1 MRPYDSTYEGWTNY
15 ETWAVHLWL
24 SNDEG
29 SYYAAR
35 ETVADNL
42 PADVAHMAMREL
54 VEQSIF
60 GDEAPATL
68 ATDLLNHS
76 LARVDWAE
84 VVAAFVECNASD
96 ADECRMDCERSVAG
110 ISDRIPEC
118 LAHPA
123 VGS

>member
-1 MRPYDSTYEGWTNY
+1 MRPYDSTYEGWKNY

-35 ETVADNL
+35 ETVADAL
-42 PADVAHMAMREL
+42 PADVAESAMREL
-54 VEQSIF
+54 VESIIF

-68 ATDLLNHS
+68 ATDLVSHS
-76 LARVDWAE
+76 LARVDWSE
-84 VVAAFVECNASD
+84 VVAAFVECDAYD
-96 ADECRMDCERSVAG
+96 ADECATMRERSVAG
-110 ISDRIPEC
+110 ISDDIPEC

-123 VGS
+123 VQS